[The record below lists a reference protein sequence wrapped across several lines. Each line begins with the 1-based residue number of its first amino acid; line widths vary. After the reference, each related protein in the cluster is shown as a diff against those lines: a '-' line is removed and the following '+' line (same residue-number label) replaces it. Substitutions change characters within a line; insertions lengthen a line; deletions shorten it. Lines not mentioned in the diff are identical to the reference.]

1 MSICFICKTTHNKN
15 NINFCNNIIKLLV
28 NNFKNYNKELNL
40 IILNKYKEL
49 IESKIQYKIIQNR
62 IENEIIQNEIIQN
75 RIENEKI
82 KNEIIQNRIIQNEII
97 QNEIIKNKI
106 IQDKKIKNKC
116 KFCNKIL
123 SSNINYKHHIKNK
136 ICQRNREY
144 KCKDCGK
151 IFAEK
156 KNLEYHEYKFVCN
169 KKKLNNNKIF
179 KKNSDFI
186 QDEIVDNIIIN
197 DSIQDEIVDN
207 IIINDSIQVEK
218 LETLPIN
225 ILDNDTKKFKKKSI
239 PITLKKLVWN
249 NYIGEEIGKAKCL
262 CCKLTDITQLSFN
275 CGHIIPES
283 KGGELKPNNL
293 KPICQSCNSSMGT
306 MNMHDYIH
314 QFGF

>member
-28 NNFKNYNKELNL
+28 NTYKNYNKELNL

-49 IESKIQYKIIQNR
+49 IESKIQ
-62 IENEIIQNEIIQN
+62 NEI
-75 RIENEKI
+75 I
-82 KNEIIQNRIIQNEII
+82 KNEIIQDDSIQN
-97 QNEIIKNKI
+97 
-106 IQDKKIKNKC
+106 KKIKNKC

-151 IFAEK
+151 MFAEK

-197 DSIQDEIVDN
+197 DSIQ
-207 IIINDSIQVEK
+207 VEK
-218 LETLPIN
+218 LDTPPIN

-283 KGGELKPNNL
+283 KGGELKQNNL

>member
-28 NNFKNYNKELNL
+28 NTYKNNNKELNL

-49 IESKIQYKIIQNR
+49 IESKIQ
-62 IENEIIQNEIIQN
+62 NEI
-75 RIENEKI
+75 I
-82 KNEIIQNRIIQNEII
+82 KNEIIQDDSIQN
-97 QNEIIKNKI
+97 
-106 IQDKKIKNKC
+106 KKIKNKC

-123 SSNINYKHHIKNK
+123 SSNTNYKHHIKNK

-151 IFAEK
+151 MFAEK

-169 KKKLNNNKIF
+169 KKKLNNKKIL
-179 KKNSDFI
+179 KKTNSI
-186 QDEIVDNIIIN
+186 QDKIVDNIIIN
-197 DSIQDEIVDN
+197 NSIQDEIVDN

-218 LETLPIN
+218 LDTPPIN
-225 ILDNDTKKFKKKSI
+225 ILDNDTKKIKKKFI

-283 KGGELKPNNL
+283 KGGELKQNNL